1 MGGLASNVG
10 AGPFILRQAQ
20 DERGES
26 GFAVRCA
33 KRPTSISTLMSCP
46 RKRASSVS
54 DRWIPAFAGMTAAWI
69 EPMHLRMGW
78 HEKLSAIDKS
88 EASGYGS
95 ANPVKSAP

>member
-1 MGGLASNVG
+1 
-10 AGPFILRQAQ
+10 
-20 DERGES
+20 
-26 GFAVRCA
+26 
-33 KRPTSISTLMSCP
+33 
-46 RKRASSVS
+46 
-54 DRWIPAFAGMTAAWI
+54 MTAAWI